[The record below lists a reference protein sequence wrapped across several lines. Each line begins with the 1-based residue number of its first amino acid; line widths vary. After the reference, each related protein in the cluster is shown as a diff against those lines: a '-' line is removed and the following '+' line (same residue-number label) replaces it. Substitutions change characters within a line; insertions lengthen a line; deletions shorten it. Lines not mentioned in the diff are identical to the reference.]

1 MTLLRQISLAL
12 FAVVLVVVAG
22 ALTINVRATRAFLEQ
37 QLTAHAQDT
46 ATSLGVSLS
55 SAAGQGDLG
64 VVELLTDAVFDRGAY
79 RSVVVTDAD
88 GRVVHQREVAPAPA
102 QVPAWFAAALPLR
115 GQPGEAVIMDGWRQ
129 VGHVRVD
136 SHPGP
141 AYVQLWTSTRQSA
154 VLMAGAAAGALVVAW
169 LLVGVILRP
178 LAQVEAQ
185 AHAIAARDFSHVAPL
200 PGTRELRRVVAAMN
214 DLSARVR
221 RMLDEHIALT
231 EQARAQAFA
240 DPVSGLANRLRFN
253 AELDQLTTDP
263 ERPPGALALVQ
274 VANLAAINARQGY
287 GAGDAVLQAA
297 GPAIAQAAVDCEL
310 RCAARLG
317 GGDFALLLGTAHT
330 SALETLGAA
339 LGAALAGLH
348 SAGVAPDADVGHV
361 GIAVVQPGDSGR
373 TLLARADR
381 AMRTAQEAGANRYVV
396 LGGEATAL
404 GAHDAARVLREALD
418 AGRLALWAQPVLS
431 LRQHNA
437 VLHHEI
443 LARIQTPEGLL
454 PAGAF
459 MPAAQRFGLAQALD
473 RAVIGQVVAHVA
485 GRAGPVLAVNVC
497 PDSVR
502 DSAFAAWLGELLR
515 AHPGS
520 ATRLNFEVSEYGAA
534 HDPAS
539 LERFAATLR
548 ALGSTL
554 GLDHFG
560 RGFHPFGYLATLRP
574 AYLKVD
580 GSHVRGVAHSTEGR
594 FFLRALGDVAHALD
608 ALLIA
613 ESVEHADEHAAIA
626 ALGADGAQGWHL
638 GEPRPL
644 EQALA
649 G

>member
-22 ALTINVRATRAFLEQ
+22 ALAINVRATRAFLEQ
-37 QLTAHAQDT
+37 QLSAHSQDT

-55 SAAGQGDLG
+55 SAAGQGDLA
-64 VVELLTDAVFDRGAY
+64 VVQLLTDAVFDRGAY
-79 RSVVVTDAD
+79 RSVTVTDAS
-88 GRVVHQREVAPAPA
+88 GRVVHRREVAPAPA
-102 QVPAWFAAALPLR
+102 EVPAWFAAALPLR

-141 AYVQLWTSTRQSA
+141 AYAQLWRSTRQSA
-154 VLMAGAAAGALVVAW
+154 VLMAGAAIGALGVAW

-185 AHAIAARDFSHVAPL
+185 AHSIAARDFSHVAPL
-200 PGTRELRRVVAAMN
+200 PGTRELRRVVGAMN

-231 EQARAQAFA
+231 EQARTQAFA
-240 DPVSGLANRLRFN
+240 DPVTGLANRLRFN
-253 AELDQLTTDP
+253 AELEQLTTDP
-263 ERPPGALALVQ
+263 EHPPGALVLVQ
-274 VANLAAINARQGY
+274 VANLATINARQGY

-297 GPAIAQAAVDCEL
+297 GPAIAQAGADCEL

-317 GGDFALLLGTAHT
+317 GGDFALLLATAHT
-330 SALETLGAA
+330 SALEALGSA

-348 SAGVAPDADVGHV
+348 AAGVAPDADVGHV
-361 GIAVVQPGDSGR
+361 GIAVFQPGDTGR

-381 AMRTAQEAGANRYVV
+381 AMRTAQESGANRHV
-396 LGGEATAL
+396 LLGAQAAAL

-418 AGRLALWAQPVLS
+418 AGDLVLWAQPVLS
-431 LRQHNA
+431 LRQHGT
-437 VLHHEI
+437 VVHHEI
-443 LARIQTPEGLL
+443 LARIRTADGLL
-454 PAGAF
+454 PVGAF
-459 MPAAQRFGLAQALD
+459 MSAAQRFGLAQALD
-473 RAVIGQVVAHVA
+473 RAVIAQVVAQVA
-485 GRAGPVLAVNVC
+485 GRAGPKLAVNVC

-502 DSAFAAWLGELLR
+502 DNAFSAWLGDLLH
-515 AHPGS
+515 AHPG
-520 ATRLNFEVSEYGAA
+520 AGARLSFEVSEYGAA

-539 LERFAATLR
+539 LERFGTTLR

-580 GSHVRGVAHSTEGR
+580 GSHIRGVAHSADGR

-613 ESVEHADEHAAIA
+613 ESVEHADEHAAIV
-626 ALGADGAQGWHL
+626 ALGADAAQGWHL
-638 GEPRPL
+638 GEPKPL
-644 EQALA
+644 EGVLA